1 MLHER
6 IVDGMRHLMQ
16 ERLSTQLLAIVEQ
29 LAAQYHKFDETSE
42 FGALMKGVYIFLVC
56 RNGGVVSD
64 NCSMSVALRFVV
76 YVMQVLSLD
85 ADLSVEVAALRRTL
99 LTQINI
105 KEFNR
110 ESEYQNP
117 SASYMLRDVVCS
129 YCNTCRDVDVLR
141 DPLWM

>member
-1 MLHER
+1 
-6 IVDGMRHLMQ
+6 
-16 ERLSTQLLAIVEQ
+16 
-29 LAAQYHKFDETSE
+29 
-42 FGALMKGVYIFLVC
+42 
-56 RNGGVVSD
+56 
-64 NCSMSVALRFVV
+64 
-76 YVMQVLSLD
+76 MQVLSLD

-141 DPLWM
+141 DPLLTGTQEYESSLYYDEDMQPRTLSAAERWVCAHCHNSYDLHTIEMRCVMIHIYVMLLTL